1 MSTKILTTL
10 AALIL
15 LLAPA
20 ALAQTND
27 RTMPL
32 RTPDGQPDVSGIFEN
47 RSMFDRSRAAR

>member
-20 ALAQTND
+20 ALVQTND